1 MQIDELQLTIRD
13 LQTEFGCGRES
24 MLPVL
29 TGLQNKY
36 SHLSPLVLNEVARA
50 FKMSITGVYS
60 VASFYHFLKVEGQ
73 GVHVIHICKTIGCHL
88 SGKDKIIGALEA
100 ELDVR
105 TGETTK
111 DGQFTLDY
119 ANCMGMCD
127 RGPAM
132 LVDGKLYDSLT
143 PSRAVEIINSIRSTG
158 RGQK

>member
-1 MQIDELQLTIRD
+1 MQIDELQVTIQD
-13 LQTEFGCGRES
+13 LQTKFGDARES

-29 TGLQNKY
+29 TELQIKY
-36 SHLSPLVLNEVARA
+36 SHLSPVVLNEVARA
-50 FKMSITGVYS
+50 FKMSISGVYS

-73 GVHVIHICKTIGCHL
+73 GDHVIHICKTIGCHL
-88 SGKDKIIGALEA
+88 SGKDKIIAALEA
-100 ELDVR
+100 ELDVKI
-105 TGETTK
+105 GETSK

-132 LVDGKLYDSLT
+132 LVDGTLYDSLT
-143 PSRAVEIINSIRSTG
+143 PSKAVEIINSIKFMG